1 MEDVRY
7 IICNLFRGLKKKS
20 NLQLLLENILIKK
33 TLCADI
39 FKAPMANIIRRFK
52 AQKKMWLTFL
62 SANLKRKRYHLWS
75 KTPRKSVRLMDF

>member
-1 MEDVRY
+1 
-7 IICNLFRGLKKKS
+7 
-20 NLQLLLENILIKK
+20 
-33 TLCADI
+33 
-39 FKAPMANIIRRFK
+39 MANIIRRFK